1 MPSSRGSSWP
11 RDLHTSLMS
20 PALAGGLFTTYASWE
35 ALCAVSS
42 QHLNTAKLS
51 IPIWIANLKVLEATA
66 ILGLIPWWCQLAGSE
81 LQQPQD
87 RACALQVTTPLNPK
101 CMDCLRVRILPACA
115 LMSQGQS
122 VFRIVI
128 LGLLKVIPIG
138 KIMQGNC
145 VCHLSNQL
153 KLTRNWC
160 SQQGGAITRFV
171 LKCHWISFFVKPI
184 ILIYLNASAF
194 IRAVSTRKYWLH

>member
-35 ALCAVSS
+35 ALCSVSS

-51 IPIWIANLKVLEATA
+51 IPIWITNLKELEATA
-66 ILGLIPWWCQLAGSE
+66 ILGLIPWWCQLAVSE

-101 CMDCLRVRILPACA
+101 CMDCLRVRILPAYA

-122 VFRIVI
+122 VFWIVI

-153 KLTRNWC
+153 KLTRN
-160 SQQGGAITRFV
+160 
-171 LKCHWISFFVKPI
+171 
-184 ILIYLNASAF
+184 
-194 IRAVSTRKYWLH
+194 